1 MMNQTTKLK
10 LLYFLKAKLAVIIV
24 PVVVAFGVYLLLVTK
39 YKMNLSYWGLL
50 VPLAY
55 VVFIYIVGVLF
66 HGYSLMLKKV
76 RYNYRKQHDYKIDED
91 LAQRYVNL
99 ESELDKFWYIATAVS
114 FGFMLVIMVFG
125 IFTNKESLCINYVN
139 ACFYLGLYALSTL
152 VALRVYR

>member
-1 MMNQTTKLK
+1 MNQITKLK
-10 LLYFLKAKLAVIIV
+10 LLYFLQAKLAVIIV

-39 YKMNLSYWGLL
+39 YKINLSYWGLL
-50 VPLAY
+50 VLIAY
-55 VVFIYIVGVLF
+55 IVFIYIVGVLF

-76 RYNYRKQHDYKIDED
+76 RHNYRKQHDDKIDED

-99 ESELDKFWYIATAVS
+99 ESELDKFWYTIMAGS
-114 FGFMLVIMVFG
+114 FIIMLVIMVFG
-125 IFTNKESLCINYVN
+125 IFTNKENFCINYVN

>member
-1 MMNQTTKLK
+1 MNQTTRLK
-10 LLYFLKAKLAVIIV
+10 LLYLLQAVLAVIIV

-50 VPLAY
+50 APLAY

-66 HGYSLMLKKV
+66 HGYSLMFKKV
-76 RYNYRKQHDYKIDED
+76 RQSYRKKYDYKIDED

-99 ESELDKFWYIATAVS
+99 ESELDKFWYTIMVGS
-114 FGFMLVIMVFG
+114 FIIMLVVMVFG

>member
-1 MMNQTTKLK
+1 MNQTTRLK
-10 LLYFLKAKLAVIIV
+10 LLYLLQAVLAVIIV

-50 VPLAY
+50 APLAY

-66 HGYSLMLKKV
+66 HGYSLMFKKV
-76 RYNYRKQHDYKIDED
+76 RQSYRKKYDYKIDED

-99 ESELDKFWYIATAVS
+99 ESELDKFWYTIMAGS
-114 FGFMLVIMVFG
+114 FIIMLVIMVFG

-152 VALRVYR
+152 VALRIYR

>member
-1 MMNQTTKLK
+1 MNQTTKLK
-10 LLYFLKAKLAVIIV
+10 LLYFLQAKLAVIMV

-55 VVFIYIVGVLF
+55 VVFIYIVGALF
-66 HGYSLMLKKV
+66 HGYCIMLKKV
-76 RYNYRKQHDYKIDED
+76 RQSYRKKYDYKIDD
-91 LAQRYVNL
+91 ALAQRYVNL
-99 ESELDKFWYIATAVS
+99 ESSIDKFWYVIMASS
-114 FGFMLVIMVFG
+114 FIIMLVVMVFG

-152 VALRVYR
+152 VALRIYR